1 MMIVIA
7 LVAQPSFTTRNGQ
20 EGFSDEYLSLIS
32 RFQNFGED
40 VFRWLRD
47 KKGAGEV
54 DFKETD
60 GPSGQF
66 TVREVKASMLRRVLH
81 WLEEEGARQHL
92 PISLDV
98 QTQ

>member
-47 KKGAGEV
+47 KK
-54 DFKETD
+54 
-60 GPSGQF
+60 
-66 TVREVKASMLRRVLH
+66 VRAKSTSKRLTARLANSP
-81 WLEEEGARQHL
+81 LER
-92 PISLDV
+92 
-98 QTQ
+98 